1 MCITRTSHP
10 SAFGGVEAVHRA
22 AKEDNKRIS
31 RREIRNWLK
40 GRETYTLHK
49 PLRRRFPRNR
59 VIVSGID
66 SQWQADLVDVSAF
79 SRINRGHKYI
89 LTCIDVFSKFA
100 WARPLKKK
108 KGDGIVR
115 AFQSIFREKNRRPKK
130 LQTDKGGEFLNK
142 TVQTFLKSNRIQYF
156 TTNNET
162 KASIV
167 ERFNRTLKSKMWRF
181 FTAKGT
187 RRYVDVLQDFMKGY
201 NGSYHRSIG
210 MAPET
215 VTKLN
220 QETVWHNLYGTGTE
234 MLSEMPTF
242 RFGVGDPVRISM
254 ATRPFRKS
262 YLPQWTDE
270 VFTIAKRIA
279 RTPPVYELKDYN
291 QDNIEG
297 HFYEQE
303 LQRISKAD
311 HTYRIEKWEV
321 GLTEILYPHQ
331 WYNIDEDCKYTY
343 TVNGHQW
350 WTKPLT
356 PGFYRD
362 PSTLLELLETNYVEE
377 IRYRLDRQNGLISIQ
392 LAEGAQ
398 VKFEGRLAEILGFPS
413 TSTVTSSSTI
423 NHPFDLKH
431 IHHMFVYSD
440 IIEPHA
446 VGHTKVPLIRVVTVK
461 GKYGEDIS
469 SVYDNVYYHPVKQK
483 YFDTIEIDI
492 RDNTGRKITISSRH
506 RHRDTS
512 LSSSQSSTVYLK
524 IFKNKHHASFTISE

>member
-1 MCITRTSHP
+1 MP
-10 SAFGGVEAVHRA
+10 SNASPEIYP
-22 AKEDNKRIS
+22 DNTLTHYR
-31 RREIRNWLK
+31 LK
-40 GRETYTLHK
+40 
-49 PLRRRFPRNR
+49 
-59 VIVSGID
+59 
-66 SQWQADLVDVSAF
+66 
-79 SRINRGHKYI
+79 
-89 LTCIDVFSKFA
+89 
-100 WARPLKKK
+100 
-108 KGDGIVR
+108 
-115 AFQSIFREKNRRPKK
+115 
-130 LQTDKGGEFLNK
+130 
-142 TVQTFLKSNRIQYF
+142 
-156 TTNNET
+156 
-162 KASIV
+162 
-167 ERFNRTLKSKMWRF
+167 
-181 FTAKGT
+181 
-187 RRYVDVLQDFMKGY
+187 
-201 NGSYHRSIG
+201 
-210 MAPET
+210 
-215 VTKLN
+215 
-220 QETVWHNLYGTGTE
+220 
-234 MLSEMPTF
+234 
-242 RFGVGDPVRISM
+242 
-254 ATRPFRKS
+254 
-262 YLPQWTDE
+262 LPQP
-270 VFTIAKRIA
+270 IS
-279 RTPPVYELKDYN
+279 L
-291 QDNIEG
+291 EG
-297 HFYEQE
+297 Q
-303 LQRISKAD
+303 
-311 HTYRIEKWEV
+311 WEV

-492 RDNTGRKITISSRH
+492 RDNTGRKIPFLRG
-506 RHRDTS
+506 
-512 LSSSQSSTVYLK
+512 TVIATLHFRLRK
-524 IFKNKHHASFTISE
+524 APQFI

>member
-1 MCITRTSHP
+1 MEDYLADVYYTPSHP

-31 RREIRNWLK
+31 RREIRNWLR

-66 SQWQADLVDVSAF
+66 SQCKQSGRCQCFLKNK
-79 SRINRGHKYI
+79 SRHKYI

-311 HTYRIEKWEV
+311 HTYRIEKVLRRRTRGGRKQYFVKWK
-321 GLTEILYPHQ
+321 GYQ
-331 WYNIDEDCKYTY
+331 
-343 TVNGHQW
+343 
-350 WTKPLT
+350 
-356 PGFYRD
+356 
-362 PSTLLELLETNYVEE
+362 
-377 IRYRLDRQNGLISIQ
+377 QN
-392 LAEGAQ
+392 
-398 VKFEGRLAEILGFPS
+398 
-413 TSTVTSSSTI
+413 STVGYLTC
-423 NHPFDLKH
+423 
-431 IHHMFVYSD
+431 
-440 IIEPHA
+440 
-446 VGHTKVPLIRVVTVK
+446 LI
-461 GKYGEDIS
+461 
-469 SVYDNVYYHPVKQK
+469 
-483 YFDTIEIDI
+483 
-492 RDNTGRKITISSRH
+492 
-506 RHRDTS
+506 
-512 LSSSQSSTVYLK
+512 
-524 IFKNKHHASFTISE
+524 